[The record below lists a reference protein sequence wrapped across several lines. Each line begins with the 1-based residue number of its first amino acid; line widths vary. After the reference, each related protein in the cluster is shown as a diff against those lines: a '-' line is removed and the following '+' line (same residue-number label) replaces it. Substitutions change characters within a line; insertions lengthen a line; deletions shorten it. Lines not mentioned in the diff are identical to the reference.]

1 MTEAARTV
9 EGVQVE
15 RRAGAPPKPKSG
27 GLRASQTRLAW
38 ILLLPS
44 LAIVAFVAIWP
55 LIQTVYQSFTDAHLT
70 GTLPTTTVGLK
81 NYTDLLSDIAFRNSI
96 VTTIKF
102 ALITVV
108 AEFVLGMIIA
118 LVVNS
123 NFRGRGL
130 VRTAMLIP
138 WAIIT
143 VVSAQMWKWMFND
156 TYGVINDLLYNK
168 IGIPGHPIAWIAD
181 PAYNFYTVAA
191 VDIWKTTPFVA
202 LLLLAGLQVIPGDVY
217 EAATV
222 DGASKV
228 RQFISITLPLLRPA
242 ILVTLIFR
250 TLDALRVFDV
260 FYVMLGS
267 SGSSQSMAIYDQ
279 ENIVQFGNLGY
290 GAAISVAIFIIIAV
304 FVIAYTT
311 FLKVEES

>member
-15 RRAGAPPKPKSG
+15 RRAPPKQKAG

-38 ILLLPS
+38 ILLIPS
-44 LAIVAFVAIWP
+44 LAIVGFIAIWP
-55 LIQTVYQSFTDAHLT
+55 LIQTIYQSFTNAQFT
-70 GTLPTTTVGLK
+70 AATPTKFVGLK
-81 NYTDLLSDIAFRNSI
+81 NYTDLLSDTAFRSSVI
-96 VTTIKF
+96 TTIKF
-102 ALITVV
+102 TVLTVV
-108 AEFVLGMIIA
+108 CEFILGMIIA

-130 VRTAMLIP
+130 TRTAMLIP

-168 IGIPGHPIAWIAD
+168 IGLPGHPIAWLAD
-181 PAYNFYTVAA
+181 PSFSLYTVAA

-228 RQFISITLPLLRPA
+228 RQFIAITLPLLRPA

-250 TLDALRVFDV
+250 SLDALRVFDV
-260 FYVMLGS
+260 FYVMLGQ
-267 SGSSQSMAIYDQ
+267 SGSAQSMAIYDQ
-279 ENIVQFGNLGY
+279 QNIVNFGSLGY
-290 GAAISVAIFIIIAV
+290 GAAISVAIFLIIAV
-304 FVIAYTT
+304 FVISYTT
-311 FLKVEES
+311 VFKVEEA

>member
-55 LIQTVYQSFTDAHLT
+55 LIQTIYQSFTNAQLT
-70 GTLPTTTVGLK
+70 ATTSTKVVGLK
-81 NYTDLLSDIAFRNSI
+81 NYTDLLSDTGFRSA
-96 VTTIKF
+96 VGTTIKF
-102 ALITVV
+102 AIITVV
-108 AEFVLGMIIA
+108 CEFVLGMIIA

-130 VRTAMLIP
+130 TRTAMLIP

-168 IGIPGHPIAWIAD
+168 IGLPGPPIAWLAD

-222 DGASKV
+222 DGASKL

-250 TLDALRVFDV
+250 SLDALRVFDV
-260 FYVMLGS
+260 FYVMLGQ
-267 SGSSQSMAIYDQ
+267 SGGSQSMAIYAQ
-279 ENIVQFGNLGY
+279 QYIVSFGNLGY
-290 GAAISVAIFIIIAV
+290 GGAISVAIFLIIAV
-304 FVIAYTT
+304 FVITYTT
-311 FLKVEES
+311 VFKVEET